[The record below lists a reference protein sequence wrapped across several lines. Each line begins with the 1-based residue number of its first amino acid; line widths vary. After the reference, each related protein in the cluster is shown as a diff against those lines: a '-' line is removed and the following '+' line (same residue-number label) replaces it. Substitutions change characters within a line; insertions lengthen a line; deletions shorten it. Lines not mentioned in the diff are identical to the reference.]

1 MISPHLLKNPTPFTP
16 HIMTYSALPTTLTQ
30 PKILFTDVDDTLTYQ
45 GELPVQTLS
54 ALHALREAGVT
65 VIPVT
70 GGCAGWCD
78 FMLRTW
84 PVSTV
89 IGESGSFWL
98 SQDASRQIH
107 RHFVIDDD
115 TRAQH
120 AKTLAELQHGVQT
133 HFPELNVAVDQDFR
147 LTDLALDTAPQLNI
161 PQDVIFNALNW
172 LKNNGAQ
179 AKLSSI
185 QINAWMGNYS
195 KASTALLWL
204 EHHGHTQKDAWFVG
218 DSLND
223 ESMFEHFE
231 HTVGVAN
238 IASVKDKLS
247 HHPKYITSQEGGHGF
262 VELCRAFGVI

>member
-1 MISPHLLKNPTPFTP
+1 MNYLPLPPT
-16 HIMTYSALPTTLTQ
+16 LPK
-30 PKILFTDVDDTLTYQ
+30 PKILFTDVDDTLTHQ
-45 GELPVQTLS
+45 GELPAQTLS
-54 ALHALREAGVT
+54 ALYALREANVT

-98 SQDASRQIH
+98 TKDASRQIH
-107 RHFVIDDD
+107 RHFVLDTA

-120 AKTLAELQHGVQT
+120 AKTLSELSRGVQQ
-133 HFPELNVAVDQDFR
+133 HFPELSLAIDQDFR
-147 LTDLALDTAPQLNI
+147 LTDLAFDTASHLNI
-161 PQDVIFNALNW
+161 TQDVIFSALTW
-172 LKNNGAQ
+172 LKDNGAQ

-185 QINAWMGNYS
+185 QINAWMGDYS

-204 EHHGHTQKDAWFVG
+204 EQNGLSTMDCWFIG

-223 ESMFEHFE
+223 ESMFEQF
-231 HTVGVAN
+231 TNTAGVAN
-238 IASVKDKLS
+238 IAWVKDKLK
-247 HHPKYITSQEGGHGF
+247 HHPKYITSQAGGHGF
-262 VELCRAFGVI
+262 VELCQAFGVINHT

>member
-1 MISPHLLKNPTPFTP
+1 MAYS
-16 HIMTYSALPTTLTQ
+16 MTYSALPTALTQ

-45 GELPVQTLS
+45 GELPVDTLS
-54 ALHALREAGVT
+54 ALHALRKAGVI

-98 SQDASRQIH
+98 SKNASRHIR
-107 RHFVIDDD
+107 RHFVLDEN
-115 TRAQH
+115 TRKQH
-120 AKTLAELQHGVQT
+120 AQKLATLQQGVQT
-133 HFPELNVAVDQDFR
+133 HFPELNVALDQDFR
-147 LTDLALDTAPQLNI
+147 LTDLALDTAPQLGI
-161 PQDVIFNALNW
+161 AQDVIFNALNW
-172 LKNNGAQ
+172 LKDNGAQ

-185 QINAWMGNYS
+185 QINAWMGDYS
-195 KASTALLWL
+195 KASTAMLWL
-204 EHHGHTQKDAWFVG
+204 EQNGYTQQDAWFVG

-231 HTVGVAN
+231 YTVGVAN
-238 IASVKDKLS
+238 IAMVKDKLT

-262 VELCRAFGVI
+262 VELCRVFGVID